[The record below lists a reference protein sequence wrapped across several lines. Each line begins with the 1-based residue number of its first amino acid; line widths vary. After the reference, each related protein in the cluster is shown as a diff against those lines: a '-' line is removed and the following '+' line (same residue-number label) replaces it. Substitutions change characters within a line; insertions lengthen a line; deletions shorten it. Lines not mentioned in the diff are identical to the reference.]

1 MLKIYEDIINEVVSR
16 LEQDEE
22 VDSMSKA
29 SIYDLRNDWRERLI
43 ECTQNDW
50 TGNGGREMYG
60 QRFREYKEFSERS
73 NDVLTEGRH
82 GRDADL
88 GDKEHGEEDMP
99 SDDSEIIGRSGNTGN
114 YMICLYVKVCMS
126 KGKWKCVFKQG
137 FISIGNIDFVFSSA
151 QGELEW

>member
-1 MLKIYEDIINEVVSR
+1 MLKIYEDIINEVISR
-16 LEQDEE
+16 LEQDED

-29 SIYDLRNDWRERLI
+29 AIYDLRNDWRERLI
-43 ECTQNDW
+43 ECTQNEW

-60 QRFREYKEFSERS
+60 QRFRVYKEFSERS
-73 NDVLTEGRH
+73 NDTLLECRH
-82 GRDADL
+82 ERDVDL
-88 GDKEHGEEDMP
+88 GDKEHGEEDVS

-137 FISIGNIDFVFSSA
+137 FINIGNIDFVFSSA